1 MTGGKTLA
9 MTATPAESG
18 TFGARAAPA
27 GRKPPRLSGRNGYSL
42 FVGVLKVLLPALAA
56 GLILLVIAWPQ
67 LRPLEDSFS
76 IGISELSLDQ
86 ADNLTMLN
94 ARYQGR
100 DDKDQLFNL
109 TADKASQA
117 TGGDDLI
124 ELEQLKADL
133 FTNGGAWLAVTAS
146 SGQYR
151 QRTNMLDLAGAV
163 SLYHDDG
170 FELHTESAHVD
181 LEAGTATSS
190 DPVQGQG
197 PFGLL
202 TAEGFAVVDRGQRI
216 IFFGNSRLI
225 LFQGAKETL

>member
-9 MTATPAESG
+9 MTAAPAESG
-18 TFGARAAPA
+18 TFGAGRPPA
-27 GRKPPRLSGRNGYSL
+27 GRQPPRLSGRNGYSL
-42 FVGVLKVLLPALAA
+42 FVGFLKVLLPALAA

-67 LRPLEDSFS
+67 LRPLEDSIS
-76 IGISELSLDQ
+76 VGIGELSLDQ

-117 TGGDDLI
+117 QGGDDMI
-124 ELEQLKADL
+124 VLEEPKADL
-133 FTNGGAWLAVTAS
+133 FTNSGSWLAVPAS

-151 QRTNMLDLAGAV
+151 RRANMLDLAGAV

-170 FELHTESAHVD
+170 FEMHTESAHVD
-181 LEAGTATSS
+181 LEAGTATGS

-202 TAEGFAVVDRGQRI
+202 NAEGFSVVDRGQRV
-216 IFFGNSRLI
+216 IFFGKSRLI
-225 LFQGAKETL
+225 LFQGAKEAL

>member
-67 LRPLEDSFS
+67 LRSLEDSV
-76 IGISELSLDQ
+76 GIALSGLSLDQ

-100 DDKDQLFNL
+100 DDKNQLFNI

-117 TGGDDLI
+117 MGGEEMI
-124 ELEQLKADL
+124 VLEQLKADL
-133 FTNGGAWLAVTAS
+133 FTDSGSWLALTAS

-151 QRTNMLDLAGAV
+151 RRANMLDLAGAV

-170 FELHTESAHVD
+170 FEMHTESAHVD
-181 LEAGTATSS
+181 LEAGTATGS
-190 DPVQGQG
+190 DPVQAQG

-202 TAEGFAVVDRGQRI
+202 NAEGFSVVDRGQRV
-216 IFFGNSRLI
+216 IFFGKSRLI
-225 LFQGAKETL
+225 LFQGAKEAL

>member
-9 MTATPAESG
+9 MTAASG
-18 TFGARAAPA
+18 DSGSFDARPRSA
-27 GRKPPRLSGRNGYSL
+27 GRQPPRLSGRNGYSL

-56 GLILLVIAWPQ
+56 GLVLLVIAWPQ
-67 LRPLEDSFS
+67 LRPLEDSVD

-124 ELEQLKADL
+124 ELEQPKADL
-133 FTNGGAWLAVTAS
+133 FTTDGAWLAVTAA

-151 QRTNMLDLAGAV
+151 RRANMLDLAGAV

-170 FELHTESAHVD
+170 FEMHTDSAHVD
-181 LEAGTATSS
+181 LEAGTATGS

-202 TAEGFAVVDRGQRI
+202 NAEGFSVVDRGQRV
-216 IFFGNSRLI
+216 IFFGKSRLI
-225 LFQGAKETL
+225 IFQGAKETL

>member
-9 MTATPAESG
+9 MTTAPAGSG
-18 TFGARAAPA
+18 TFVPRAAPA

-42 FVGVLKVLLPALAA
+42 FVGFLKVLLPALAA

-67 LRPLEDSFS
+67 FRSLEDSV
-76 IGISELSLDQ
+76 GIDISGLSLDQ

-100 DDKDQLFNL
+100 DDNNQLFNI

-124 ELEQLKADL
+124 VLEQLKADL
-133 FTNGGAWLAVTAS
+133 FTDSGSWLAITAS

-151 QRTNMLDLAGAV
+151 RRANMLDLAGAV

-170 FELHTESAHVD
+170 FEMHTESAHVD
-181 LEAGTATSS
+181 LEAGTATGS
-190 DPVQGQG
+190 DPVQAQG

-202 TAEGFAVVDRGQRI
+202 NAEGFSVVDRGQRI
-216 IFFGNSRLI
+216 IFFGKSRLI
-225 LFQGAKETL
+225 LFQGAKEAL

>member
-1 MTGGKTLA
+1 MAGGKTLA
-9 MTATPAESG
+9 MTATPADSG
-18 TFGARAAPA
+18 SFGGRAASV
-27 GRKPPRLSGRNGYSL
+27 GRRAPRLSGRDGYSL
-42 FVGVLKVLLPALAA
+42 FVGFLKVLLPALAA

-67 LRPLEDSFS
+67 LRPLEDSVS
-76 IGISELSLDQ
+76 IDIGGLSLDQ

-124 ELEQLKADL
+124 ELELPKADL
-133 FTNGGAWLAVTAS
+133 FTSSGAWLAVTAA

-151 QRTNMLDLAGAV
+151 RRANMLDLAGAV
-163 SLYHDDG
+163 SLYHDEG
-170 FELHTESAHVD
+170 FEMHTESAHVD
-181 LEAGTATSS
+181 LAAGTATGS

-197 PFGLL
+197 PYGLL
-202 TAEGFAVVDRGQRI
+202 NAEGFSVVDKGQRI
-216 IFFGNSRLI
+216 IFFGKSRLI
-225 LFQGAKETL
+225 LFQGAKEGL